1 MINTS
6 KLIIVMPIPKY
17 ETAPIELSIAENTIR
32 MPPKPNVNPLYIFD
46 GNYPMANP
54 IYANIIR

>member
-1 MINTS
+1 
-6 KLIIVMPIPKY
+6 MPIPKY